1 MKNANWI
8 YESVFPENEEM
19 FKKIEAA
26 LGFKLFFW
34 QKAYIITAQFRRYGK
49 TTAEIL
55 KELLDVAGTPID
67 YTKRPSSSRED
78 FYRRETREIHERL
91 HKAGI
96 KTRVIFWSARDKR
109 AYADVQQRRYRE

>member
-34 QKAYIITAQFRRYGK
+34 QKAYIITGQFRRYGK
-49 TTAEIL
+49 TTAEIEHNEKNKISHRYKAL
-55 KELLDVAGTPID
+55 EKLRD
-67 YTKRPSSSRED
+67 YLNK
-78 FYRRETREIHERL
+78 
-91 HKAGI
+91 
-96 KTRVIFWSARDKR
+96 VI
-109 AYADVQQRRYRE
+109 

>member
-34 QKAYIITAQFRRYGK
+34 QKAYIITGQFRRYGK

-78 FYRRETREIHERL
+78 FYRREAAEKIFIDG
-91 HKAGI
+91 KQGKYKSGCI
-96 KTRVIFWSARDKR
+96 KQELK
-109 AYADVQQRRYRE
+109 QG